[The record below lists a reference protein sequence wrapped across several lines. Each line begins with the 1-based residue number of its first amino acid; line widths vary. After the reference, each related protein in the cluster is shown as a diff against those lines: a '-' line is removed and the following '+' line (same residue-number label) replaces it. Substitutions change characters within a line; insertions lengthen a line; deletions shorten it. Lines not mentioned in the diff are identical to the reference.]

1 MSETEVKHQSSS
13 AIDSYCQ
20 RARLLQSQGNHAAA
34 VTELKRALVQDEAA
48 VDVYEILAGS
58 LVALGEI
65 EGAIACLQ
73 QVIKLDPDT
82 LLAYRAWAQLLVE
95 IEDDQTV
102 AAIYETVHGRFA
114 NLAELSQ
121 DFACEIAQ
129 YFFNRQQNDPHVEP
143 IYNQILENNSDH
155 VPSIAGLAQLY
166 STQGQWS
173 KSLTYFDRAI
183 ELIPGNAMCH
193 FGRGEALFKLGQHES
208 AIESYLTAIDIEP
221 HCSDALNS
229 LGSLYVQLE
238 RGPQAVDVLQRAAE
252 IAPQDMSIQN
262 NLGQAWNLQ
271 EEFEKATTCFQRVL
285 SQLPNDYFA
294 CYSLARI
301 FQKQDRL
308 SLAESFFRRA
318 LIQVPNSPF
327 ALFHLAGVL
336 KDQQQFD
343 DAITCYKRA
352 LENKPGLTPALY
364 ELGNV
369 YQRQKDYE
377 MAESFYSQVLE
388 RSPNDIPAMI
398 SLGNAYKA
406 QDKLDQ
412 AAAIYRDILKHQPE
426 KAAWTLWTSTL
437 FPTVMGD
444 CDEIQRYRSHL
455 SDQLT
460 QLTAA
465 KLDLTPQD
473 INGYTCPP
481 PYELQFHGLDNRPLK
496 EAYAQLFLPSFR
508 PRPRK
513 QNTGK
518 PRVGIVVTGGH
529 QGVFMR
535 CMRGI
540 LDNLQQSNYQLA
552 LLCSRAG
559 AELARRELNTDQV
572 EVMEIPSMFVP
583 ALEAVDQA
591 AFDVLYYWEIGSDI
605 TNYFLPFFGL
615 APIQCTGWGVPDTSG
630 IPLVDYYLS
639 SSVIESEAD
648 QPLYTEE
655 LLFADTLL
663 TWQDR
668 IPATTKDKTRSH
680 WGLNDSDTVYFCVQQ
695 VRKLHPDFDHLVAG
709 VLRND
714 PRGRVALMEDRENYS
729 AKKLVARMAKTI
741 PDVVDRIVTI
751 PYQTIEDYF
760 SLLSLADVMLD
771 TPHFGG
777 GVTTYDSFSL
787 NKPIV
792 TLPGTFRRS
801 RYATACYT
809 MMQIDDCIATS
820 EEDYINKAVK
830 LGTDAD
836 YRHYLTQQIGER
848 KQVLFEN
855 RQAVSEYDRLFEI
868 LAAESRQQ

>member
-1 MSETEVKHQSSS
+1 MSETEVKHPSSS
-13 AIDSYCQ
+13 AVDSYCQ
-20 RARLLQSQGNHAAA
+20 RALVLQSQGNHAAA
-34 VTELKRALVQDEAA
+34 VTELKRALAQDESA

-73 QVIKLDPDT
+73 QIVKLDPDT
-82 LLAYRAWAQLLVE
+82 LLAYRAWAQLA
-95 IEDDQTV
+95 IELADDQTV

-114 NLAELSQ
+114 NLPELSSE
-121 DFACEIAQ
+121 FACEIAQ
-129 YFFNRQQNDPHVEP
+129 YFFNRQQNDPRVEP
-143 IYNQILENNSDH
+143 IYSRILEGAPNH
-155 VPSIAGLAQLY
+155 APSVVGLAQLY
-166 STQGQWS
+166 STQGHWK
-173 KSLTYFDRAI
+173 KSLAQFNHAI
-183 ELIPGNAMCH
+183 ELIPDNAICH
-193 FGRGEALFKLGQHES
+193 VGRGEALAQLGQHES
-208 AIESYLTAIDIEP
+208 AIESYLKAIEIDP
-221 HCSDALNS
+221 HCSKALNN
-229 LGSLYVQLE
+229 LGGLYVQTEQGLL
-238 RGPQAVDVLQRAAE
+238 AVDVLQRAAE
-252 IAPQDMSIQN
+252 IAPQDVSIQN

-271 EEFEKATTCFQRVL
+271 EEFEKAAICFQRVL
-285 SQLPNDYFA
+285 SQQPNDYFA

-301 FQKQDRL
+301 FQKQNRL
-308 SLAESFFRRA
+308 SQAESFFRRA

-352 LENKPGLTPALY
+352 LENKADLTPALY

-377 MAESFYSQVLE
+377 TAESYYSQVLE
-388 RSPNDIPAMI
+388 RSPKDIPAMI

-412 AAAIYRDILKHQPE
+412 AASIYRDILKHQPE

-455 SDQLT
+455 SDQLA
-460 QLTAA
+460 QLSAA
-465 KLDLTPQD
+465 KLDLSPKD

-513 QNTGK
+513 RNTGK
-518 PRVGIVVTGGH
+518 PRVGILVTGGH

-540 LDNLQQSNYQLA
+540 LDNLQQANYQLV

-559 AELARRELNTDQV
+559 SELARKELKTDRV
-572 EVMEIPSMFVP
+572 EVMEVPSMFVP
-583 ALEAVDQA
+583 ALECVDQA

-630 IPLVDYYLS
+630 IPLLDYYLS
-639 SSVIESEAD
+639 SSVIESSAD

-655 LLFADTLL
+655 LLFANTLL

-668 IPATTKDKTRSH
+668 IPPPANDKTRSH
-680 WGLNDSDTVYFCVQQ
+680 WGLNESETIYFCVQQ
-695 VRKLHPDFDHLVAG
+695 VRKLHPDFDRLVAG
-709 VLRND
+709 VLRSD
-714 PRGRVALMEDRENYS
+714 TRGRVALMEDRENYS
-729 AKKLVARMAKTI
+729 AKKLIARMTRTI
-741 PDVVDRIVTI
+741 PDVVDRVVTI
-751 PYQTIEDYF
+751 PYQTIDDYF

-777 GVTTYDSFSL
+777 GVTTYDSLSL

-792 TLPGTFRRS
+792 TRPGTFRRS

-809 MMQIDDCIATS
+809 MMQIDDCIASS
-820 EEDYINKAVK
+820 EQDYINKAVK

-836 YRHYLTQQIGER
+836 YRRSLERQIGER

-855 RQAVSEYDRLFEI
+855 RQAVTEFDRMFEI
-868 LAAESRQQ
+868 LAAEARQK